1 VTPPAPS
8 LISLFVSPLNRLG
21 VEYMVTGGLA
31 SVIYGQPRMTLDID
45 LVLRLPE
52 RTAERFSECWPP
64 SDFYTPPLEVLL
76 AEGARPQH
84 GHFNISHHDS
94 TLRADVY
101 VAGEDPL
108 NAWALRR
115 VVIRTIDGV
124 DVRVAPIEAVILG
137 KLRYYRMGGSDRH
150 LRDIHQMVRVSG
162 DSIDRPALDAWVGRL
177 GLQAEWDRALTYTEP
192 V

>member
-1 VTPPAPS
+1 MAPPDPS

-31 SVIYGQPRMTLDID
+31 SVIYGQPRLTLDID

-52 RTAERFSECWPP
+52 RAAERFSECWP
-64 SDFYTPPLEVLL
+64 SSEFYTPPLDVLL
-76 AEGARPQH
+76 EEGARPEF

-108 NAWALRR
+108 NAWALDR
-115 VVIRTIDGV
+115 VVIRTIEGV
-124 DVRVAPIEAVILG
+124 DVRVAPIESVILG
-137 KLRYYRMGGSDRH
+137 KLRYFRMGGSDRH

-162 DSIDRPALDAWVGRL
+162 DAIDRPALDAWIERL
-177 GLQAEWDRALTYTEP
+177 GLHAEWERALKYTEP
-192 V
+192 D

>member
-1 VTPPAPS
+1 MAPPGPS

-31 SVIYGQPRMTLDID
+31 SVIYGQPRLTLDID

-52 RTAERFSECWPP
+52 RAAERFGECWPATE
-64 SDFYTPPLEVLL
+64 FYTPPLEVLL
-76 AEGARPQH
+76 EESRRPHH

-101 VAGEDPL
+101 LAGEDPL
-108 NAWALRR
+108 NAWALSR
-115 VVIRTIDGV
+115 VVTRPIEGV
-124 DVRVAPIEAVILG
+124 EVRVAPLEAVILG
-137 KLRYYRMGGSDRH
+137 KLRYYKLGGSDRH
-150 LRDIHQMVRVSG
+150 LRDIHQIVRVSG
-162 DSIDRPALDAWVGRL
+162 DAIDRSALDAWIEQL
-177 GLQAEWDRALTYTEP
+177 GLQAEWQRALTYTEP

>member
-1 VTPPAPS
+1 
-8 LISLFVSPLNRLG
+8 
-21 VEYMVTGGLA
+21 MVTGGLA

-52 RTAERFSECWPP
+52 RTAERFIECWPP

-76 AEGARPQH
+76 EEGARPEY

-108 NAWALRR
+108 NACR
-115 VVIRTIDGV
+115 VVIRTIEGV
-124 DVRVAPIEAVILG
+124 EVRVAPIEAVILG

-150 LRDIHQMVRVSG
+150 LRT
-162 DSIDRPALDAWVGRL
+162 PGRH
-177 GLQAEWDRALTYTEP
+177 WHPRRRRI
-192 V
+192 